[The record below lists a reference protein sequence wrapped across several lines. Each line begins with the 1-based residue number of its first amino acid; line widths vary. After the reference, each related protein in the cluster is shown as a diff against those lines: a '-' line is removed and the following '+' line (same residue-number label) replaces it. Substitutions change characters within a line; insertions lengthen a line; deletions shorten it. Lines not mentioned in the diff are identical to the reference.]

1 MDQIKIG
8 KFIATL
14 RKEKSMT
21 QQELAEKIG
30 VSYKTISKWETGRG
44 MPDLSLLRPLSE
56 ALDITINELLSGE
69 KLEDKNYI
77 NKLEENMINTIEYSE
92 EQKEEQKKQNNKII
106 GIVLMLFGFFI
117 TLTALSIFPSE
128 SSWNSIYSIIG
139 VIISLMGFSRLLQ
152 KLKCLKR
159 IILCISIFVILV
171 SLLITIDFI
180 SVVNNNQPPRF
191 SYLTETL
198 DKMIVYNAPFYKV
211 YRINTNTSNEY
222 YIIDTKNEYSK
233 DTVPISPFNH
243 NKSGMENI
251 LKYQNKYVGN
261 NSNIGN
267 LINKLPLSEY
277 GYEFEIDSNNLGV
290 IIDYHIT
297 DWYISDNLYMQKCLI
312 YNSISIFSLIEN
324 VEFIKYN
331 FTGNSY
337 TISRKLV
344 EEKYPS
350 YLELKSDDKMNIKN
364 FEIYVEYKMN
374 DPEFVENIF
383 KDIFDI

>member
-1 MDQIKIG
+1 
-8 KFIATL
+8 
-14 RKEKSMT
+14 MT

-350 YLELKSDDKMNIKN
+350 YLELKSD
-364 FEIYVEYKMN
+364 
-374 DPEFVENIF
+374 
-383 KDIFDI
+383 